1 MTQLTVTEVRN
12 ALRCPRVFAL
22 GRRYSKRVVFPVG
35 ASALGSAF
43 HRIADRFAAGT
54 SHLPERFHALDT
66 SAPVDE
72 LTDALAGL
80 LLHHLVDELER
91 NPTYHSMPGEVDDLA
106 EALRAYAGYLAQRIA
121 RRPGNVAAVLERFLH
136 GAEVS
141 VRSELSTPGGTVE
154 LSGRIDAIHAPDE
167 HSYEVVEYK
176 LTDESTEE
184 LDRAQVALYR
194 RMLQQDRQ
202 AVPVILRFGPGL
214 VTTRLEP
221 QAADAWVERELV
233 PLLGRMAVWV
243 EKPESAPH
251 TKRTDLCPSC
261 PLRAECVAL
270 YRDAV
275 PPRDDPP
282 SSAYRPRPSPTGDV
296 SLPEPGRREAPPSQR
311 AVRDPDSVAEATELV
326 ARVVGLYADQGVA
339 ATVRQPPRVGSR
351 LIRIEV
357 TASRGSIKE
366 LDRASADVLHHL
378 EADHGIAASY
388 GPEGSLRV
396 IDAQR
401 KQPRMVRLSPM
412 LDACRDWLAARPGR
426 FVLGESVDGEP
437 LRADLSE
444 PTSCHLLIGGTTGS
458 GKSVLLRSIAAGL
471 VEFQPPSALQ
481 LTLVDPKRVTFG
493 AVASALGAH
502 LSRGVCFDASE
513 TVAILADLVAEMED
527 RYQRFA
533 AQRVEDIDDYN
544 AAATP
549 GEMLPRHVLI
559 IDEFQDLLA
568 SKDTKDEFLA
578 SVQRLGAKAR
588 AAGIH
593 LVLAT
598 QHPDRKTVPA
608 AIKVNM
614 TGKVALKVHQA
625 TDSLVVLGTRGA
637 EKLLGNGDLL
647 ADLGRGVVRAQ
658 GALP

>member
-1 MTQLTVTEVRN
+1 MTALTVTEVRN

-22 GRRYSKRVVFPVG
+22 GRRFSKRVVFPVG

-43 HRIADRFAAGT
+43 HRIADRFAANVT
-54 SHLPERFHALDT
+54 QLPKRFETLPT
-66 SAPVDE
+66 SAPADE
-72 LTDALAGL
+72 LADAIEGL
-80 LLHHLVDELER
+80 LLRQLVHELDR
-91 NPTYHSMPGEVDDLA
+91 NPTYRSMPSEVDDLA
-106 EALRAYAGYLAQRIA
+106 EALRAYGGYLAQRIA
-121 RRPGNVAAVLERFLH
+121 RRPGSVADVLRRFLH
-136 GAEVS
+136 GAEVT
-141 VRSELSTPGGTVE
+141 VQWELSTPAGTVQ

-194 RMLQQDRQ
+194 RMLQRDRE
-202 AVPVILRFGPGL
+202 AVPIILRFGPGL

-221 QAADAWVERELV
+221 QAADDWVERELI
-233 PLLGRMAVWV
+233 PLLGEMAGWV
-243 EKPESAPH
+243 AKPESAPA

-270 YRDAV
+270 HRDAV

-282 SSAYRPRPSPTGDV
+282 ANAYRPRPSPTGDV
-296 SLPEPGRREAPPSQR
+296 ELPTREAPGAPEGAR
-311 AVRDPDSVAEATELV
+311 APADRDALAEASRLV
-326 ARVVGLYADQGVA
+326 ERVVQLYADQGVE

-351 LIRIEV
+351 LIRVEV
-357 TASRGSIKE
+357 TLNRGSIKE
-366 LDRASADVLHHL
+366 LDRASVDVLHHL
-378 EADHGIAASY
+378 EADHGISADYAHF
-388 GPEGSLRV
+388 GARRV

-401 KQPRMVRLSPM
+401 SKPGSVRLSP
-412 LDACRDWLAARPGR
+412 LLGRCREWLSARPGR
-426 FVLGESVDGEP
+426 FVLGEDVEGEP
-437 LRADLSE
+437 LRADLSD

-471 VEFQPPSALQ
+471 VQYQPPSLIQ
-481 LTLVDPKRVTFG
+481 LMLVDPKRVTFG
-493 AVASALGAH
+493 SVEAGLGPH
-502 LSRGVCFDASE
+502 LARPVCFDAAES
-513 TVAILADLVAEMED
+513 VGILTDLVAEMED

-533 AQRVEDIDDYN
+533 AQRVEHIDDFN
-544 AAATP
+544 AAAAANDR
-549 GEMLPRHVLI
+549 LPRYVLL

-614 TGKVALKVHQA
+614 TGKIALKVHQA
-625 TDSLVVLGTRGA
+625 TDSLVVLGARGA

-647 ADLGRGVVRAQ
+647 ADLGRSIVRAQ